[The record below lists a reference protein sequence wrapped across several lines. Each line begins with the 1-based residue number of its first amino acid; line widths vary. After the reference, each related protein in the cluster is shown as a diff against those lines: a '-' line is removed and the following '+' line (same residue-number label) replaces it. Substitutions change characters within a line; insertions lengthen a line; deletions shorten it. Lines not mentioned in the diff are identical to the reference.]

1 MTVAD
6 PRATA
11 RFLGAFFDELAKWGV
26 ENVVISPGSR
36 STPLSMTAYELS
48 CRAPQRMSTYV
59 DIDERGA
66 AFLALGM
73 AKASGRPA
81 ALVCSSGTAIANY
94 YPAILEAESSRV
106 PLIVLTADRP
116 PQLQG
121 LGAPQTCDQSH
132 AYGTHVRAYRG
143 MPLPADDEGSL
154 RFARQAAREAC
165 IAALGS
171 CELPQNPSSAATHV
185 SQRLAGTCFGGPVH
199 LNFPFDEPLKPD
211 VTLPDLFDA
220 GIPCTEAAAAGET
233 PGAKPARKPL
243 LPVGIAQVRGG
254 MEGAAAAQLA
264 RELLANNV
272 LLLAGEGSCA
282 THKEAQRVLAFARA
296 FAIPVLADPLSGLRS
311 LDDPLV
317 IGNYDSVFQPGGIS
331 PDDSL
336 NPQVIV
342 RFGRYPVSKR
352 ATQWARAREDAG
364 VLQVVVDP
372 LETRDTNAATTVFV
386 RMKPA
391 DFAQSMERAL
401 RTEDGPAA
409 ADANDLS
416 FANAW
421 QRVEEAAA
429 KRIAAVDAG
438 EESGAD
444 GFEGAYVRRV
454 LELAPEGSCLFAANS
469 MSVRAVDTFYL
480 KGGKQLTVLA
490 NRGLNGIDGTVSTA
504 IGASRYFGRTT
515 LITGDLTID
524 RVVSGTDTVLT
535 APGSMTDAN
544 GNATAEAADSQKKA
558 NDAKNLSD
566 AAQAESSVR
575 DQYASSLERTADEKQ
590 ALAEQ
595 AQKRVEEAEKKLKDT
610 LAADPKADVTD
621 LQNQL
626 ENLRKLRDAHKAVA
640 DQARKNIDTNRLSA
654 QFAVLTGDLRE
665 YRTLLQANTFDAVVS
680 NPPYFPAGSGAVSP
694 EDARAVARSELCC
707 TPDDLCACN
716 RIPESP
722 DSPCLKSS
730 ADRRKAS
737 AGQTVHHPA
746 CPPGICTAKAHP

>member
-26 ENVVISPGSR
+26 RNVVISPGSR
-36 STPLSMTAYELS
+36 STPLSMIAYELS

-171 CELPQNPSSAATHV
+171 CEFPQNQGAQNPSAPIGTP
-185 SQRLAGTCFGGPVH
+185 QRLAGACFGGPVH

-220 GIPCTEAAAAGET
+220 GIPCAGSAADGT
-233 PGAKPARKPL
+233 GLGAKPVRNSQ
-243 LPVGIAQVRGG
+243 LPVGVAQVRGV

-264 RELLANNV
+264 RELLASSV

-282 THKEAQRVLAFARA
+282 TYEEAQRVLAFARA

-317 IGNYDSVFQPGGIS
+317 IGNYDSVLQPGGIS
-331 PDDSL
+331 PDEAL

-401 RTEDGPAA
+401 RREDGPATA
-409 ADANDLS
+409 GANDLS

-438 EESGAD
+438 KGSDPD

-454 LELAPEGSCLFAANS
+454 LELAPAGSCLFAANS

-480 KGGKQLTVLA
+480 KGAKQLIVLA

-504 IGASRYFGRTT
+504 IGASRCFGRTT
-515 LITGDLTID
+515 LITGDLTMLHD
-524 RVVSGTDTVLT
+524 LNSLALQRELRVQRQLADIAGDANRTPEQAAKRNACETDTGAQGITIVLLNNNGGAIFDMLPQKSQEAYFERLFLTPQDVDFQAAVAAFGVPYSKT
-535 APGSMTDAN
+535 AT
-544 GNATAEAADSQKKA
+544 
-558 NDAKNLSD
+558 
-566 AAQAESSVR
+566 
-575 DQYASSLERTADEKQ
+575 
-590 ALAEQ
+590 LAEFDR
-595 AQKRVEEAEKKLKDT
+595 AYRASL
-610 LAADPKADVTD
+610 DVPGISFIEVPVP
-621 LQNQL
+621 LQ
-626 ENLRKLRDAHKAVA
+626 
-640 DQARKNIDTNRLSA
+640 
-654 QFAVLTGDLRE
+654 GLRE
-665 YRTLLQANTFDAVVS
+665 RY
-680 NPPYFPAGSGAVSP
+680 
-694 EDARAVARSELCC
+694 
-707 TPDDLCACN
+707 
-716 RIPESP
+716 
-722 DSPCLKSS
+722 
-730 ADRRKAS
+730 ADYW
-737 AGQTVHHPA
+737 
-746 CPPGICTAKAHP
+746 

>member
-26 ENVVISPGSR
+26 RNVVISPGSR
-36 STPLSMTAYELS
+36 STPLSMIAFELS
-48 CRAPQRMSTYV
+48 CRAPQRMSMYV

-171 CELPQNPSSAATHV
+171 CEFPQNQGAQSPSAPIGTP
-185 SQRLAGTCFGGPVH
+185 QRLAGACFGGPVH

-220 GIPCTEAAAAGET
+220 GIPCAGSAADSTGPE
-233 PGAKPARKPL
+233 AKPVRNPQ
-243 LPVGIAQVRGG
+243 LPVGVAQVRGV

-264 RELLANNV
+264 RELLASSV

-282 THKEAQRVLAFARA
+282 TYEEAQRVLAFARA

-317 IGNYDSVFQPGGIS
+317 IGNYDSVLQPGGIS
-331 PDDSL
+331 PDEAL
-336 NPQVIV
+336 NPQVVV

-401 RTEDGPAA
+401 RREDGPAA
-409 ADANDLS
+409 AGANDLS

-421 QRVEEAAA
+421 QRAEEAAA

-438 EESGAD
+438 EGSGAD

-454 LELAPEGSCLFAANS
+454 LELAPSGSCLFAANS

-504 IGASRYFGRTT
+504 IGASRCFSRTT
-515 LITGDLTID
+515 LITGDLTMLHD
-524 RVVSGTDTVLT
+524 LNSLALQRELRVQRQLADIAGDANRTPEQASKRNTCETDTGAQGITIVLLNNNGGAIFDMLPQKSQEAYFERLFLTPQDVDFQAAVAAFGVPYSKT
-535 APGSMTDAN
+535 AT
-544 GNATAEAADSQKKA
+544 
-558 NDAKNLSD
+558 
-566 AAQAESSVR
+566 
-575 DQYASSLERTADEKQ
+575 
-590 ALAEQ
+590 LAEFDR
-595 AQKRVEEAEKKLKDT
+595 AYRASL
-610 LAADPKADVTD
+610 DVPGISFIEVPVP
-621 LQNQL
+621 LQ
-626 ENLRKLRDAHKAVA
+626 
-640 DQARKNIDTNRLSA
+640 
-654 QFAVLTGDLRE
+654 GLRE
-665 YRTLLQANTFDAVVS
+665 RY
-680 NPPYFPAGSGAVSP
+680 
-694 EDARAVARSELCC
+694 
-707 TPDDLCACN
+707 
-716 RIPESP
+716 
-722 DSPCLKSS
+722 
-730 ADRRKAS
+730 ADYW
-737 AGQTVHHPA
+737 
-746 CPPGICTAKAHP
+746 

>member
-26 ENVVISPGSR
+26 RNVVISPGSR
-36 STPLSMTAYELS
+36 STPLSMIAFELS
-48 CRAPQRMSTYV
+48 CRAPQRMSMYV

-171 CELPQNPSSAATHV
+171 CEFPQNQGAQSPSAPIGTP
-185 SQRLAGTCFGGPVH
+185 QRLAGACFGGPVH

-220 GIPCTEAAAAGET
+220 GIPCAGSAADSTGPE
-233 PGAKPARKPL
+233 AKPVRNPQ
-243 LPVGIAQVRGG
+243 LPVGVAQVRGV

-264 RELLANNV
+264 RELLASSV

-282 THKEAQRVLAFARA
+282 TYEEAQRVLAFARA

-317 IGNYDSVFQPGGIS
+317 IGNYDSVLQPGGIS
-331 PDDSL
+331 PDEAL
-336 NPQVIV
+336 NPQVVV

-401 RTEDGPAA
+401 RREDGPATA
-409 ADANDLS
+409 GANDLS

-438 EESGAD
+438 EGSDPD

-454 LELAPEGSCLFAANS
+454 LELAPAGSCLFAANS

-480 KGGKQLTVLA
+480 KGAKQLIVLA

-504 IGASRYFGRTT
+504 IGASRCFGRTT
-515 LITGDLTID
+515 LITGDLTMLHD
-524 RVVSGTDTVLT
+524 LNSLALQRELRVQRQLADIAGDANRTPEQAAKRNTCETDTGAQGITIVLLNNNGGALFDMLPQKSQEAYFERLFLTPQDVDFQAAVAAFGVPYSKT
-535 APGSMTDAN
+535 AT
-544 GNATAEAADSQKKA
+544 
-558 NDAKNLSD
+558 
-566 AAQAESSVR
+566 
-575 DQYASSLERTADEKQ
+575 
-590 ALAEQ
+590 LAEFDR
-595 AQKRVEEAEKKLKDT
+595 AYRASL
-610 LAADPKADVTD
+610 DVPGISFIEVPVP
-621 LQNQL
+621 LQ
-626 ENLRKLRDAHKAVA
+626 
-640 DQARKNIDTNRLSA
+640 
-654 QFAVLTGDLRE
+654 GLRE
-665 YRTLLQANTFDAVVS
+665 RY
-680 NPPYFPAGSGAVSP
+680 
-694 EDARAVARSELCC
+694 
-707 TPDDLCACN
+707 
-716 RIPESP
+716 
-722 DSPCLKSS
+722 
-730 ADRRKAS
+730 
-737 AGQTVHHPA
+737 
-746 CPPGICTAKAHP
+746 AKYW

>member
-26 ENVVISPGSR
+26 RNVVISPGSR
-36 STPLSMTAYELS
+36 STPLSMIAYELS

-171 CELPQNPSSAATHV
+171 CEFPQNQGAQNPSAPIGTP
-185 SQRLAGTCFGGPVH
+185 QRLAGACFGGPVH

-220 GIPCTEAAAAGET
+220 GIPCAGSAADGT
-233 PGAKPARKPL
+233 GLGAKPVRNSQ
-243 LPVGIAQVRGG
+243 LPVGVAQVRGV

-264 RELLANNV
+264 RELLASSV

-282 THKEAQRVLAFARA
+282 TYEEAQRVLAFARA

-317 IGNYDSVFQPGGIS
+317 IGNYDSVLQPGGIS
-331 PDDSL
+331 PDEAL

-401 RTEDGPAA
+401 RREDGPATA
-409 ADANDLS
+409 GANDLS

-438 EESGAD
+438 EGSDPD

-454 LELAPEGSCLFAANS
+454 LELAPAGSCLFAANS

-480 KGGKQLTVLA
+480 KGAKQLIVLA

-504 IGASRYFGRTT
+504 LGASRCFGRTT
-515 LITGDLTID
+515 RITGDLTMLHD
-524 RVVSGTDTVLT
+524 LNSLALQRELRVQRQLADIAGDANRTPEQAAKRNTCETDTGAQGITIVLLNNNGGAIFDMLPQKSQEAYFERLFLTPQDVDFQAAVAAFGVPYSKT
-535 APGSMTDAN
+535 AT
-544 GNATAEAADSQKKA
+544 
-558 NDAKNLSD
+558 
-566 AAQAESSVR
+566 
-575 DQYASSLERTADEKQ
+575 
-590 ALAEQ
+590 LAEFDR
-595 AQKRVEEAEKKLKDT
+595 AYRASL
-610 LAADPKADVTD
+610 DVPGISFIEVPVP
-621 LQNQL
+621 LQ
-626 ENLRKLRDAHKAVA
+626 
-640 DQARKNIDTNRLSA
+640 
-654 QFAVLTGDLRE
+654 GLRE
-665 YRTLLQANTFDAVVS
+665 RY
-680 NPPYFPAGSGAVSP
+680 
-694 EDARAVARSELCC
+694 
-707 TPDDLCACN
+707 
-716 RIPESP
+716 
-722 DSPCLKSS
+722 
-730 ADRRKAS
+730 ADYW
-737 AGQTVHHPA
+737 
-746 CPPGICTAKAHP
+746 

>member
-504 IGASRYFGRTT
+504 IGASRCFGRTT
-515 LITGDLTID
+515 LITGDLTMQHD
-524 RVVSGTDTVLT
+524 LNALALQRELRVQRQL
-535 APGSMTDAN
+535 AN
-544 GNATAEAADSQKKA
+544 AADSASRTPEQAAKRNSRETNAGEQGITIVLLNNNGGAIFDMLPQKSQEA
-558 NDAKNLSD
+558 YFERLFLTPQDVD
-566 AAQAESSVR
+566 FQAAVAAFGVPCSK
-575 DQYASSLERTADEKQ
+575 TAT
-590 ALAEQ
+590 LAEFDR
-595 AQKRVEEAEKKLKDT
+595 AYRASL
-610 LAADPKADVTD
+610 DVPGISFIEVPVP
-621 LQNQL
+621 LQ
-626 ENLRKLRDAHKAVA
+626 
-640 DQARKNIDTNRLSA
+640 
-654 QFAVLTGDLRE
+654 GLRE
-665 YRTLLQANTFDAVVS
+665 RY
-680 NPPYFPAGSGAVSP
+680 
-694 EDARAVARSELCC
+694 
-707 TPDDLCACN
+707 
-716 RIPESP
+716 
-722 DSPCLKSS
+722 
-730 ADRRKAS
+730 ADYW
-737 AGQTVHHPA
+737 
-746 CPPGICTAKAHP
+746 

>member
-26 ENVVISPGSR
+26 RNVVISPGSR
-36 STPLSMTAYELS
+36 STPLSMIAFELS
-48 CRAPQRMSTYV
+48 CRAPQRMSMYV

-143 MPLPADDEGSL
+143 MPWPADDEGSL

-171 CELPQNPSSAATHV
+171 CEFPQNQGAQSPSAPIGTP
-185 SQRLAGTCFGGPVH
+185 QRLAGACFGGPVH

-220 GIPCTEAAAAGET
+220 GIPCAGSAADSTGPE
-233 PGAKPARKPL
+233 AKPVRNPQ
-243 LPVGIAQVRGG
+243 LPVGVAQVRGV

-264 RELLANNV
+264 RELLASSV

-282 THKEAQRVLAFARA
+282 TYEEAQRVLAFARA

-317 IGNYDSVFQPGGIS
+317 IGNYDSVLQPGGIS
-331 PDDSL
+331 PDEAL
-336 NPQVIV
+336 NPQVVV

-401 RTEDGPAA
+401 RREDGPATA
-409 ADANDLS
+409 GANDLS

-438 EESGAD
+438 KGSD
-444 GFEGAYVRRV
+444 PNGFEGAYVRRV
-454 LELAPEGSCLFAANS
+454 LELAPAGSCLFAANS

-480 KGGKQLTVLA
+480 KGAKQLIVLA

-504 IGASRYFGRTT
+504 IGASRCFGRTT
-515 LITGDLTID
+515 LITGDLTMLHD
-524 RVVSGTDTVLT
+524 LNSLALQRELRVQRQLADIAGDANRTPEQAAKRNTCETDTGAQGITIVLLNNNGGAIFDMLPQKSQEAYFERLFLTPQDVDFQAAVAAFGVPYSKT
-535 APGSMTDAN
+535 AT
-544 GNATAEAADSQKKA
+544 
-558 NDAKNLSD
+558 
-566 AAQAESSVR
+566 
-575 DQYASSLERTADEKQ
+575 
-590 ALAEQ
+590 LAEFDR
-595 AQKRVEEAEKKLKDT
+595 AYRASL
-610 LAADPKADVTD
+610 DVPGISFIEVPVP
-621 LQNQL
+621 LQ
-626 ENLRKLRDAHKAVA
+626 
-640 DQARKNIDTNRLSA
+640 
-654 QFAVLTGDLRE
+654 GLRE
-665 YRTLLQANTFDAVVS
+665 RY
-680 NPPYFPAGSGAVSP
+680 
-694 EDARAVARSELCC
+694 
-707 TPDDLCACN
+707 
-716 RIPESP
+716 
-722 DSPCLKSS
+722 
-730 ADRRKAS
+730 ADYW
-737 AGQTVHHPA
+737 
-746 CPPGICTAKAHP
+746 

>member
-401 RTEDGPAA
+401 RTEGGPAA

-515 LITGDLTID
+515 LITGDLTMQHD
-524 RVVSGTDTVLT
+524 L
-535 APGSMTDAN
+535 N
-544 GNATAEAADSQKKA
+544 
-558 NDAKNLSD
+558 
-566 AAQAESSVR
+566 
-575 DQYASSLERTADEKQ
+575 
-590 ALAEQ
+590 ALALQRELRMQRQLSGIASGANRTPEQ
-595 AQKRVEEAEKKLKDT
+595 DAECDTRETNAGVQGITIVLLNNNGGAIFDMLPQKSQEAYFERLFLTPQDVDFQAAVAAFGVPCSKTAT
-610 LAADPKADVTD
+610 LAEFDRAYRASLDVPGISFIEVPVP
-621 LQNQL
+621 LQ
-626 ENLRKLRDAHKAVA
+626 
-640 DQARKNIDTNRLSA
+640 
-654 QFAVLTGDLRE
+654 GLRE
-665 YRTLLQANTFDAVVS
+665 RY
-680 NPPYFPAGSGAVSP
+680 
-694 EDARAVARSELCC
+694 
-707 TPDDLCACN
+707 
-716 RIPESP
+716 
-722 DSPCLKSS
+722 
-730 ADRRKAS
+730 ADYW
-737 AGQTVHHPA
+737 
-746 CPPGICTAKAHP
+746 

>member
-331 PDDSL
+331 SDDSL

-515 LITGDLTID
+515 LITGDLTMQHD
-524 RVVSGTDTVLT
+524 L
-535 APGSMTDAN
+535 N
-544 GNATAEAADSQKKA
+544 
-558 NDAKNLSD
+558 
-566 AAQAESSVR
+566 
-575 DQYASSLERTADEKQ
+575 
-590 ALAEQ
+590 ALALQRELRMQRQLSGIASGANRTPEQ
-595 AQKRVEEAEKKLKDT
+595 DAECDTRETNAGVQGITIVLLNNNGGAIFDMLPQKSQEAYFERLFLTPQDVDFQAAVAAFGVPCSKTAT
-610 LAADPKADVTD
+610 LAEFDRAYRASLDVPGISFIEVPVP
-621 LQNQL
+621 LQ
-626 ENLRKLRDAHKAVA
+626 
-640 DQARKNIDTNRLSA
+640 
-654 QFAVLTGDLRE
+654 GLRE
-665 YRTLLQANTFDAVVS
+665 RY
-680 NPPYFPAGSGAVSP
+680 
-694 EDARAVARSELCC
+694 
-707 TPDDLCACN
+707 
-716 RIPESP
+716 
-722 DSPCLKSS
+722 
-730 ADRRKAS
+730 ADYW
-737 AGQTVHHPA
+737 
-746 CPPGICTAKAHP
+746 

>member
-171 CELPQNPSSAATHV
+171 CELPQNPSATASATAATTP
-185 SQRLAGTCFGGPVH
+185 QRLAGACFGGPVH

-233 PGAKPARKPL
+233 PAAKPARKPL
-243 LPVGIAQVRGG
+243 LPVGIAQVLGG

-409 ADANDLS
+409 AGANDLS

-515 LITGDLTID
+515 LITGDLTMQHDLNALALQRELRMQRQLSGIASGANRTPEQDAECDTRETNAGVQGITIVLLNNNGGAIFDMLPQKSQEAYFERLFLTPQDVDFQAAVAAFGVPCSKTATLAEFD
-524 RVVSGTDTVLT
+524 RAYRASLDV
-535 APGSMTDAN
+535 PGISFIEVPVPLQ
-544 GNATAEAADSQKKA
+544 G
-558 NDAKNLSD
+558 L
-566 AAQAESSVR
+566 
-575 DQYASSLERTADEKQ
+575 LERYAD
-590 ALAEQ
+590 
-595 AQKRVEEAEKKLKDT
+595 
-610 LAADPKADVTD
+610 
-621 LQNQL
+621 
-626 ENLRKLRDAHKAVA
+626 
-640 DQARKNIDTNRLSA
+640 
-654 QFAVLTGDLRE
+654 
-665 YRTLLQANTFDAVVS
+665 YW
-680 NPPYFPAGSGAVSP
+680 
-694 EDARAVARSELCC
+694 
-707 TPDDLCACN
+707 
-716 RIPESP
+716 
-722 DSPCLKSS
+722 
-730 ADRRKAS
+730 
-737 AGQTVHHPA
+737 
-746 CPPGICTAKAHP
+746 

>member
-26 ENVVISPGSR
+26 RNVVISPGSR
-36 STPLSMTAYELS
+36 STPLSMIAYELS
-48 CRAPQRMSTYV
+48 CRAPQWMSTYV

-132 AYGTHVRAYRG
+132 AYGTHVRACRG

-171 CELPQNPSSAATHV
+171 CEFPQNQGAQNPSAPIGTP
-185 SQRLAGTCFGGPVH
+185 QRLAGACFGGPVH

-220 GIPCTEAAAAGET
+220 GIPCAGSAADSTGPE
-233 PGAKPARKPL
+233 AKPVRNTQ
-243 LPVGIAQVRGG
+243 LPVGVAQVRGV

-264 RELLANNV
+264 RELLASSV

-282 THKEAQRVLAFARA
+282 TYEEAQRVLAFARA

-317 IGNYDSVFQPGGIS
+317 IGNYDSVLQPGGIS
-331 PDDSL
+331 PDEAL
-336 NPQVIV
+336 NPQVVV
-342 RFGRYPVSKR
+342 RFGRYPVSKS

-401 RTEDGPAA
+401 RREDGPATA
-409 ADANDLS
+409 GANDLS

-438 EESGAD
+438 KGSDPD

-454 LELAPEGSCLFAANS
+454 LELAPAGSCLFAANS

-480 KGGKQLTVLA
+480 KGAKQLIVLA

-504 IGASRYFGRTT
+504 IGASRCFGRTT
-515 LITGDLTID
+515 LITGDLTMLHD
-524 RVVSGTDTVLT
+524 LNSLALQRELRVQRQLADIAGDANRTPEQAAKRNTCETDTGAQGITIVLLNNNGGAIFDMLPQKSQEAYFERLFLTPQDVDFQAAVAAFGVPYRKT
-535 APGSMTDAN
+535 AT
-544 GNATAEAADSQKKA
+544 
-558 NDAKNLSD
+558 
-566 AAQAESSVR
+566 
-575 DQYASSLERTADEKQ
+575 
-590 ALAEQ
+590 LAEFDR
-595 AQKRVEEAEKKLKDT
+595 AYRASL
-610 LAADPKADVTD
+610 DVPGISFIEVPVP
-621 LQNQL
+621 LQ
-626 ENLRKLRDAHKAVA
+626 
-640 DQARKNIDTNRLSA
+640 
-654 QFAVLTGDLRE
+654 GLRE
-665 YRTLLQANTFDAVVS
+665 RY
-680 NPPYFPAGSGAVSP
+680 
-694 EDARAVARSELCC
+694 
-707 TPDDLCACN
+707 
-716 RIPESP
+716 
-722 DSPCLKSS
+722 
-730 ADRRKAS
+730 ADYW
-737 AGQTVHHPA
+737 
-746 CPPGICTAKAHP
+746 

>member
-6 PRATA
+6 PRVTA

-26 ENVVISPGSR
+26 QNVVISPGSR

-171 CELPQNPSSAATHV
+171 CESPQNQGAQSPSAPIGTP
-185 SQRLAGTCFGGPVH
+185 QRLAGACFGGPVH

-220 GIPCTEAAAAGET
+220 GIPCAGSAADSTGPEA
-233 PGAKPARKPL
+233 KHARNPQ
-243 LPVGIAQVRGG
+243 LPTGVAQVRGV

-264 RELLANNV
+264 RELLASSV

-282 THKEAQRVLAFARA
+282 TYEEAQRVLAFARA

-317 IGNYDSVFQPGGIS
+317 IGNYDSVLQPGGIS
-331 PDDSL
+331 PDEAL

-401 RTEDGPAA
+401 RREDGPATA
-409 ADANDLS
+409 GANDLS

-438 EESGAD
+438 KGSDPD

-454 LELAPEGSCLFAANS
+454 LELAPAGSCLFAANS

-480 KGGKQLTVLA
+480 KGAKQLIVLA

-504 IGASRYFGRTT
+504 IGASRCFGRTT
-515 LITGDLTID
+515 LITGDLTMLHD
-524 RVVSGTDTVLT
+524 LNSLALQRELRVQRQLADIAGDANRTPEQEDKCNTRETDTGAQGITIVLLNNNGGAIFDMLPQKSQEAYFERLFLTPQDVDFQAAVAAFGVPYSKT
-535 APGSMTDAN
+535 AT
-544 GNATAEAADSQKKA
+544 
-558 NDAKNLSD
+558 
-566 AAQAESSVR
+566 
-575 DQYASSLERTADEKQ
+575 
-590 ALAEQ
+590 LAEFNR
-595 AQKRVEEAEKKLKDT
+595 AYRASL
-610 LAADPKADVTD
+610 DVPGISFIEVPVP
-621 LQNQL
+621 LQ
-626 ENLRKLRDAHKAVA
+626 
-640 DQARKNIDTNRLSA
+640 
-654 QFAVLTGDLRE
+654 GLRE
-665 YRTLLQANTFDAVVS
+665 RY
-680 NPPYFPAGSGAVSP
+680 
-694 EDARAVARSELCC
+694 
-707 TPDDLCACN
+707 
-716 RIPESP
+716 
-722 DSPCLKSS
+722 
-730 ADRRKAS
+730 ADYW
-737 AGQTVHHPA
+737 
-746 CPPGICTAKAHP
+746 

>member
-116 PQLQG
+116 PQLHG

-171 CELPQNPSSAATHV
+171 CEFPQNQGAQSPSAPIGTP
-185 SQRLAGTCFGGPVH
+185 QRLAGACFGGPVH

-220 GIPCTEAAAAGET
+220 GIPCAGSAADSTGPE
-233 PGAKPARKPL
+233 AKPVRNPQ
-243 LPVGIAQVRGG
+243 LPVGVAQVRGV

-264 RELLANNV
+264 RELLASSV

-282 THKEAQRVLAFARA
+282 TYEEAQRVLAFARA

-317 IGNYDSVFQPGGIS
+317 IGNYDSVLQPGGIS
-331 PDDSL
+331 PDEAL
-336 NPQVIV
+336 NPQVVV

-401 RTEDGPAA
+401 RREDGPAA
-409 ADANDLS
+409 AGANDLS

-421 QRVEEAAA
+421 QRAEEAAA

-438 EESGAD
+438 EGSGAD

-454 LELAPEGSCLFAANS
+454 LELAPSGSCLFAANS

-504 IGASRYFGRTT
+504 IGASRCFSRTT
-515 LITGDLTID
+515 LITGDLTMLHD
-524 RVVSGTDTVLT
+524 LNSLALQRELRVQRQLADIAGDANRTPEQAAKRNTCETDTGAQGITIVLLNNNGGAIFDMLPQKSQEAYFERLFLTPQDVDFQAAVAAFGVPYSKT
-535 APGSMTDAN
+535 AT
-544 GNATAEAADSQKKA
+544 
-558 NDAKNLSD
+558 
-566 AAQAESSVR
+566 
-575 DQYASSLERTADEKQ
+575 
-590 ALAEQ
+590 LAEFDR
-595 AQKRVEEAEKKLKDT
+595 AYRASL
-610 LAADPKADVTD
+610 DVPGISFIEVPVP
-621 LQNQL
+621 LQ
-626 ENLRKLRDAHKAVA
+626 
-640 DQARKNIDTNRLSA
+640 
-654 QFAVLTGDLRE
+654 GLRE
-665 YRTLLQANTFDAVVS
+665 RY
-680 NPPYFPAGSGAVSP
+680 
-694 EDARAVARSELCC
+694 
-707 TPDDLCACN
+707 
-716 RIPESP
+716 
-722 DSPCLKSS
+722 
-730 ADRRKAS
+730 ADYW
-737 AGQTVHHPA
+737 
-746 CPPGICTAKAHP
+746 

>member
-26 ENVVISPGSR
+26 RNVVISPGSR
-36 STPLSMTAYELS
+36 STPLSMIAYELS

-132 AYGTHVRAYRG
+132 AYGTHVRACRG

-171 CELPQNPSSAATHV
+171 CEFPQNQGAQNPSAPIGTP
-185 SQRLAGTCFGGPVH
+185 QRLAGACFGGPVH

-220 GIPCTEAAAAGET
+220 GIPCAGSAADSTGPE
-233 PGAKPARKPL
+233 AKPVRNPQ
-243 LPVGIAQVRGG
+243 LPVGVAQVRGV

-264 RELLANNV
+264 RELLASSV

-282 THKEAQRVLAFARA
+282 TYEEAQRVLAFARA

-317 IGNYDSVFQPGGIS
+317 IGNYDSVLQPGGIS
-331 PDDSL
+331 PDEAL
-336 NPQVIV
+336 NPQVVV
-342 RFGRYPVSKR
+342 RFGRYPVSKS

-401 RTEDGPAA
+401 RREDGPATA
-409 ADANDLS
+409 GANDLS

-438 EESGAD
+438 KGSDPD
-444 GFEGAYVRRV
+444 GFEGTYVRRV
-454 LELAPEGSCLFAANS
+454 LELAPAGSCLFAANS

-480 KGGKQLTVLA
+480 KGAKQLIVLA

-504 IGASRYFGRTT
+504 IGASRCFGRTT
-515 LITGDLTID
+515 LITGDLTMLHD
-524 RVVSGTDTVLT
+524 LNSLALQRELRVQRQLADIAGDANRTPEQAAKRNTCETDTGAQGITIVLLNNNGGAIFDMLPQKSQEAYFERLFLTPQDVDFQAAVAAFGVPYSKT
-535 APGSMTDAN
+535 AT
-544 GNATAEAADSQKKA
+544 
-558 NDAKNLSD
+558 
-566 AAQAESSVR
+566 
-575 DQYASSLERTADEKQ
+575 
-590 ALAEQ
+590 LAEFDR
-595 AQKRVEEAEKKLKDT
+595 AYRASL
-610 LAADPKADVTD
+610 DVPGISFIEVPVP
-621 LQNQL
+621 LQ
-626 ENLRKLRDAHKAVA
+626 
-640 DQARKNIDTNRLSA
+640 
-654 QFAVLTGDLRE
+654 GLRE
-665 YRTLLQANTFDAVVS
+665 RY
-680 NPPYFPAGSGAVSP
+680 
-694 EDARAVARSELCC
+694 
-707 TPDDLCACN
+707 
-716 RIPESP
+716 
-722 DSPCLKSS
+722 
-730 ADRRKAS
+730 ADYW
-737 AGQTVHHPA
+737 
-746 CPPGICTAKAHP
+746 

>member
-515 LITGDLTID
+515 LITGDLTMQHD
-524 RVVSGTDTVLT
+524 L
-535 APGSMTDAN
+535 N
-544 GNATAEAADSQKKA
+544 
-558 NDAKNLSD
+558 
-566 AAQAESSVR
+566 
-575 DQYASSLERTADEKQ
+575 
-590 ALAEQ
+590 ALALQRELRMQRQLSGIASGANRTPEQ
-595 AQKRVEEAEKKLKDT
+595 DAECDTRETNAGVQGITIVLLNNNGGAIFDMLPQKSQEAYFERLFLTPQDVDFQAAVAAFGVPYSKTAT
-610 LAADPKADVTD
+610 LAEFDRAYRASLDVPGISFIEVPVP
-621 LQNQL
+621 LQ
-626 ENLRKLRDAHKAVA
+626 
-640 DQARKNIDTNRLSA
+640 
-654 QFAVLTGDLRE
+654 GLRE
-665 YRTLLQANTFDAVVS
+665 RY
-680 NPPYFPAGSGAVSP
+680 
-694 EDARAVARSELCC
+694 
-707 TPDDLCACN
+707 
-716 RIPESP
+716 
-722 DSPCLKSS
+722 
-730 ADRRKAS
+730 
-737 AGQTVHHPA
+737 
-746 CPPGICTAKAHP
+746 AKYW

>member
-6 PRATA
+6 PCATA

-26 ENVVISPGSR
+26 RNVVISPGSR
-36 STPLSMTAYELS
+36 STPLSMIAYELS

-171 CELPQNPSSAATHV
+171 CEFPQNQGAQSPSAPIGTP
-185 SQRLAGTCFGGPVH
+185 QRLAGACFGGPVH

-220 GIPCTEAAAAGET
+220 GIPCAGSAADSTGPE
-233 PGAKPARKPL
+233 AKPVRNPQ
-243 LPVGIAQVRGG
+243 LPVGVAQVRGV

-264 RELLANNV
+264 RELLASSV

-282 THKEAQRVLAFARA
+282 TYGEAQRVLAFARA

-317 IGNYDSVFQPGGIS
+317 IGNYDSVLQPGGIS
-331 PDDSL
+331 PDEAL
-336 NPQVIV
+336 NPQVVV

-401 RTEDGPAA
+401 RREDGPATA
-409 ADANDLS
+409 GANDLS

-438 EESGAD
+438 KGSDPD

-454 LELAPEGSCLFAANS
+454 LELAPAGSCLFAANS

-480 KGGKQLTVLA
+480 KGAKQLIVLA

-504 IGASRYFGRTT
+504 IGASRCFGRTT
-515 LITGDLTID
+515 LITGDLTMLHD
-524 RVVSGTDTVLT
+524 LNSLALQRELRVQRQLADIAGDANRTPEQAAKRNTCETDTGAQGITIVLLNNNGGAIFDMLPQKSQEAYFERLFLTPQDVDFQAAVAAFGVPYSKT
-535 APGSMTDAN
+535 AT
-544 GNATAEAADSQKKA
+544 
-558 NDAKNLSD
+558 
-566 AAQAESSVR
+566 
-575 DQYASSLERTADEKQ
+575 
-590 ALAEQ
+590 LAEFDR
-595 AQKRVEEAEKKLKDT
+595 AYRASL
-610 LAADPKADVTD
+610 DVPGISFIEVPVP
-621 LQNQL
+621 LQ
-626 ENLRKLRDAHKAVA
+626 
-640 DQARKNIDTNRLSA
+640 
-654 QFAVLTGDLRE
+654 GLRE
-665 YRTLLQANTFDAVVS
+665 RY
-680 NPPYFPAGSGAVSP
+680 
-694 EDARAVARSELCC
+694 
-707 TPDDLCACN
+707 
-716 RIPESP
+716 
-722 DSPCLKSS
+722 
-730 ADRRKAS
+730 ADYW
-737 AGQTVHHPA
+737 
-746 CPPGICTAKAHP
+746 

>member
-26 ENVVISPGSR
+26 RNVVISPGSR
-36 STPLSMTAYELS
+36 STPLSMIAYELS

-171 CELPQNPSSAATHV
+171 CEFPQNQGAQNPSAPIGTP
-185 SQRLAGTCFGGPVH
+185 QRLAGACFGGPVH

-220 GIPCTEAAAAGET
+220 GIPCAGSAADSTGPE
-233 PGAKPARKPL
+233 AKPVRNTQ
-243 LPVGIAQVRGG
+243 LPVGVAQVRGV

-264 RELLANNV
+264 RELLASSV

-282 THKEAQRVLAFARA
+282 TYEEAQRVLAFARA

-317 IGNYDSVFQPGGIS
+317 IGNYDSVLQPGGIS
-331 PDDSL
+331 PDEAL
-336 NPQVIV
+336 NPQVVV
-342 RFGRYPVSKR
+342 RFGRYPVSKS

-401 RTEDGPAA
+401 RREDGPATA
-409 ADANDLS
+409 GANDLS

-438 EESGAD
+438 KGSDPD

-454 LELAPEGSCLFAANS
+454 LELAPAGSCLFAANS

-480 KGGKQLTVLA
+480 KGAKQLIVLA

-504 IGASRYFGRTT
+504 IGASRCFGRTT
-515 LITGDLTID
+515 LITGDLTMLHD
-524 RVVSGTDTVLT
+524 LNSLALQRELRVQRQLADIAGDANRTPEQAAKRNTCETDTGAQGITIVLLNNNGGAIFDMLPQKSQEAYFERLFLTPQDVDFQAAVAAFGVPYSKT
-535 APGSMTDAN
+535 AT
-544 GNATAEAADSQKKA
+544 
-558 NDAKNLSD
+558 
-566 AAQAESSVR
+566 
-575 DQYASSLERTADEKQ
+575 
-590 ALAEQ
+590 LAEFDR
-595 AQKRVEEAEKKLKDT
+595 AYRASL
-610 LAADPKADVTD
+610 DVPGISFIEVPVP
-621 LQNQL
+621 LQ
-626 ENLRKLRDAHKAVA
+626 
-640 DQARKNIDTNRLSA
+640 
-654 QFAVLTGDLRE
+654 GLRE
-665 YRTLLQANTFDAVVS
+665 RY
-680 NPPYFPAGSGAVSP
+680 
-694 EDARAVARSELCC
+694 
-707 TPDDLCACN
+707 
-716 RIPESP
+716 
-722 DSPCLKSS
+722 
-730 ADRRKAS
+730 ADYW
-737 AGQTVHHPA
+737 
-746 CPPGICTAKAHP
+746 

>member
-6 PRATA
+6 QRATA

-26 ENVVISPGSR
+26 QNVVISPGSR
-36 STPLSMTAYELS
+36 STSLSMTAYELS
-48 CRAPQRMSTYV
+48 CRAPQRISTYV

-171 CELPQNPSSAATHV
+171 CEFPQNQGAQNPSAPIGTP
-185 SQRLAGTCFGGPVH
+185 QRLAGACFGGPVH

-220 GIPCTEAAAAGET
+220 GIPCAGSAADSTGPE
-233 PGAKPARKPL
+233 AKPVRNPQ
-243 LPVGIAQVRGG
+243 LPVGVAQVRGV

-264 RELLANNV
+264 RELLASSV

-282 THKEAQRVLAFARA
+282 TYEEAQRVLAFARA

-317 IGNYDSVFQPGGIS
+317 IGNYDSVLQPGGIS
-331 PDDSL
+331 PDEAL
-336 NPQVIV
+336 NPQVVV
-342 RFGRYPVSKR
+342 RFGRYPVSKS

-401 RTEDGPAA
+401 RREDGPATA
-409 ADANDLS
+409 GANDLS

-438 EESGAD
+438 KGSDPD

-454 LELAPEGSCLFAANS
+454 LELAPAGSCLFAANS

-480 KGGKQLTVLA
+480 KGAKQLIVLA

-504 IGASRYFGRTT
+504 IGASRCFGRTT
-515 LITGDLTID
+515 LITGDLTMLHD
-524 RVVSGTDTVLT
+524 LNSLALQRELRVQRQLADIAGDANRTPEQAAKRNTCETDTGAQGITIVLLNNNGGAIFDMLPQKSQEAYFERLFLTPQDVDFQAAVAAFGVPYSKT
-535 APGSMTDAN
+535 AT
-544 GNATAEAADSQKKA
+544 
-558 NDAKNLSD
+558 
-566 AAQAESSVR
+566 
-575 DQYASSLERTADEKQ
+575 
-590 ALAEQ
+590 LAEFDR
-595 AQKRVEEAEKKLKDT
+595 AYRASL
-610 LAADPKADVTD
+610 DVPGISFIEVPVP
-621 LQNQL
+621 LQ
-626 ENLRKLRDAHKAVA
+626 
-640 DQARKNIDTNRLSA
+640 
-654 QFAVLTGDLRE
+654 GLRE
-665 YRTLLQANTFDAVVS
+665 RY
-680 NPPYFPAGSGAVSP
+680 
-694 EDARAVARSELCC
+694 
-707 TPDDLCACN
+707 
-716 RIPESP
+716 
-722 DSPCLKSS
+722 
-730 ADRRKAS
+730 ADYW
-737 AGQTVHHPA
+737 
-746 CPPGICTAKAHP
+746 

>member
-26 ENVVISPGSR
+26 RNVVISPGSR
-36 STPLSMTAYELS
+36 STPLSMIAYELS

-171 CELPQNPSSAATHV
+171 CEFPQNQGAQNPSAPIGTP
-185 SQRLAGTCFGGPVH
+185 QRLAGACFGGPVH

-220 GIPCTEAAAAGET
+220 GIPCAGSAADGT
-233 PGAKPARKPL
+233 GLGAKPVRNSQ
-243 LPVGIAQVRGG
+243 LPVGVAQVRGV

-264 RELLANNV
+264 RELLASSV

-282 THKEAQRVLAFARA
+282 TYEEAQRVLAFARA

-317 IGNYDSVFQPGGIS
+317 IGNYDSVLQPGGIS
-331 PDDSL
+331 PDEAL

-401 RTEDGPAA
+401 RREDGPATA
-409 ADANDLS
+409 GANDLS

-438 EESGAD
+438 EGSDPD

-454 LELAPEGSCLFAANS
+454 LELAPAGSCLFAANS

-480 KGGKQLTVLA
+480 KGAKQLIVLA

-504 IGASRYFGRTT
+504 IGASRCFGRTT
-515 LITGDLTID
+515 LITGDLTMLHD
-524 RVVSGTDTVLT
+524 LNSLALQRELRVQRQLADIAGDANRTQEQAAKRNTCETDTGAQGITIVLLNNNGGAIFDMLPQKSQEAYFERLFLTPQDVDFQAAVAAFGVPYSKT
-535 APGSMTDAN
+535 AT
-544 GNATAEAADSQKKA
+544 
-558 NDAKNLSD
+558 
-566 AAQAESSVR
+566 
-575 DQYASSLERTADEKQ
+575 
-590 ALAEQ
+590 LAEFDR
-595 AQKRVEEAEKKLKDT
+595 AYRASL
-610 LAADPKADVTD
+610 DVPGISFIEVPVP
-621 LQNQL
+621 LQ
-626 ENLRKLRDAHKAVA
+626 
-640 DQARKNIDTNRLSA
+640 
-654 QFAVLTGDLRE
+654 GLRE
-665 YRTLLQANTFDAVVS
+665 RY
-680 NPPYFPAGSGAVSP
+680 
-694 EDARAVARSELCC
+694 
-707 TPDDLCACN
+707 
-716 RIPESP
+716 
-722 DSPCLKSS
+722 
-730 ADRRKAS
+730 ADYW
-737 AGQTVHHPA
+737 
-746 CPPGICTAKAHP
+746 

>member
-6 PRATA
+6 PCATA

-26 ENVVISPGSR
+26 QNVVISPGSR

-171 CELPQNPSSAATHV
+171 CNPAQNQETQNSLAVPSAAKASASH
-185 SQRLAGTCFGGPVH
+185 RLAGACFGGPVH

-220 GIPCTEAAAAGET
+220 GIPCAEPAGVSAA
-233 PGAKPARKPL
+233 PGAKPARKPS
-243 LPVGIAQVRGG
+243 LPVGAAHVHGG
-254 MEGAAAAQLA
+254 MEGVAAAQLA
-264 RELLANNV
+264 RELLANSV
-272 LLLAGEGSCA
+272 LLLS
-282 THKEAQRVLAFARA
+282 FART

-311 LDDPLV
+311 FDDPLV

-331 PDDSL
+331 PDEAL

-352 ATQWARAREDAG
+352 ATQWARAREDEG

-386 RMKPA
+386 RTKPA
-391 DFAQSMERAL
+391 DFAQSMLRAL
-401 RTEDGPAA
+401 RMEDGPAA
-409 ADANDLS
+409 AGANDLS

-429 KRIAAVDAG
+429 KRIATVDAG

-504 IGASRYFGRTT
+504 IGASRCFGRTT
-515 LITGDLTID
+515 LITGDLTMQHD
-524 RVVSGTDTVLT
+524 LNALALQRELRVQRQLADIAG
-535 APGSMTDAN
+535 DAN
-544 GNATAEAADSQKKA
+544 RMPEQAAKRNSCETNAGEQGITIVLLNNNGGAIFDMLPQKSQEAYFERLFLTPQDVDFQAAAAAFGVPYSKTA
-558 NDAKNLSD
+558 
-566 AAQAESSVR
+566 
-575 DQYASSLERTADEKQ
+575 T
-590 ALAEQ
+590 LAEFDR
-595 AQKRVEEAEKKLKDT
+595 AYRASL
-610 LAADPKADVTD
+610 DVPGISFIEVPVP
-621 LQNQL
+621 LQ
-626 ENLRKLRDAHKAVA
+626 
-640 DQARKNIDTNRLSA
+640 
-654 QFAVLTGDLRE
+654 GLRE
-665 YRTLLQANTFDAVVS
+665 RY
-680 NPPYFPAGSGAVSP
+680 
-694 EDARAVARSELCC
+694 ARYW
-707 TPDDLCACN
+707 
-716 RIPESP
+716 
-722 DSPCLKSS
+722 
-730 ADRRKAS
+730 
-737 AGQTVHHPA
+737 
-746 CPPGICTAKAHP
+746 

>member
-6 PRATA
+6 PCATA

-26 ENVVISPGSR
+26 QNVVISPGSR

-48 CRAPQRMSTYV
+48 CRAPQRMSTDV

-132 AYGTHVRAYRG
+132 AYGTHVRACRG

-171 CELPQNPSSAATHV
+171 CEFPQNQGAQNPSAPIGTP
-185 SQRLAGTCFGGPVH
+185 QRLAGACFGGPVH

-220 GIPCTEAAAAGET
+220 GIPCAGSAADSTGPE
-233 PGAKPARKPL
+233 AKPVRNTQ
-243 LPVGIAQVRGG
+243 LPVGVAQVRGV

-264 RELLANNV
+264 RELLASSV

-282 THKEAQRVLAFARA
+282 TYEEAQRVLAFARA

-317 IGNYDSVFQPGGIS
+317 IGNYDSVLQPGGIS
-331 PDDSL
+331 PDEAL
-336 NPQVIV
+336 NPQVVV
-342 RFGRYPVSKR
+342 RFGRYPVSKS

-401 RTEDGPAA
+401 RREDGPATA
-409 ADANDLS
+409 GANDLS

-438 EESGAD
+438 KGSDPD

-454 LELAPEGSCLFAANS
+454 LELAPAGSCLFAANS

-480 KGGKQLTVLA
+480 KGAKQLIVLA

-504 IGASRYFGRTT
+504 IGASRCFGRTT
-515 LITGDLTID
+515 LITGDLTMLHD
-524 RVVSGTDTVLT
+524 LNSLALQRELRVQRQLADIAGDANRTPEQAAKRNTCETDTGAQGITIVLLNNNGGAIFDMLPQKSQEAYFERLFLTPQDVDFQAAVAAFGVPYSKT
-535 APGSMTDAN
+535 AT
-544 GNATAEAADSQKKA
+544 
-558 NDAKNLSD
+558 
-566 AAQAESSVR
+566 
-575 DQYASSLERTADEKQ
+575 
-590 ALAEQ
+590 LAEFDR
-595 AQKRVEEAEKKLKDT
+595 AYRASL
-610 LAADPKADVTD
+610 DVPGISFIEVPVP
-621 LQNQL
+621 LQ
-626 ENLRKLRDAHKAVA
+626 
-640 DQARKNIDTNRLSA
+640 
-654 QFAVLTGDLRE
+654 GLRE
-665 YRTLLQANTFDAVVS
+665 RY
-680 NPPYFPAGSGAVSP
+680 
-694 EDARAVARSELCC
+694 
-707 TPDDLCACN
+707 
-716 RIPESP
+716 
-722 DSPCLKSS
+722 
-730 ADRRKAS
+730 ADYW
-737 AGQTVHHPA
+737 
-746 CPPGICTAKAHP
+746 

>member
-26 ENVVISPGSR
+26 RNVVISPGSR
-36 STPLSMTAYELS
+36 STPLSMIAYELS

-171 CELPQNPSSAATHV
+171 CEFPQNQGAQNPSAPIGTP
-185 SQRLAGTCFGGPVH
+185 QRLAGACFGGPVH

-220 GIPCTEAAAAGET
+220 GIPCAGSAADGT
-233 PGAKPARKPL
+233 GLGAKPVRNSQ
-243 LPVGIAQVRGG
+243 LPVGVAQVRGV

-264 RELLANNV
+264 RELLASSV

-282 THKEAQRVLAFARA
+282 TYEEAQRVLAFARA

-317 IGNYDSVFQPGGIS
+317 IGNYDSVLQPGGIS
-331 PDDSL
+331 PDEAL

-401 RTEDGPAA
+401 RREDGPATA
-409 ADANDLS
+409 GANDLS

-438 EESGAD
+438 EGSDPD

-454 LELAPEGSCLFAANS
+454 LELAPAGSCLFAANS

-480 KGGKQLTVLA
+480 KGAKQLIVLA

-504 IGASRYFGRTT
+504 IGASRCFGRTT
-515 LITGDLTID
+515 LITGDLTMLHD
-524 RVVSGTDTVLT
+524 LNSLALQRELRVQRQLADIAGDANRTPEQAAKRNTCETDTGAQGITIVLLNNNGGAIFDMLPQKSQEAYFERLFLTPQDVDFQAAVAAFGVPYSKT
-535 APGSMTDAN
+535 AT
-544 GNATAEAADSQKKA
+544 
-558 NDAKNLSD
+558 
-566 AAQAESSVR
+566 
-575 DQYASSLERTADEKQ
+575 
-590 ALAEQ
+590 LAEFDR
-595 AQKRVEEAEKKLKDT
+595 AYRASLNVPGISFIEV
-610 LAADPKADVTD
+610 PVP
-621 LQNQL
+621 LQ
-626 ENLRKLRDAHKAVA
+626 
-640 DQARKNIDTNRLSA
+640 
-654 QFAVLTGDLRE
+654 GLRE
-665 YRTLLQANTFDAVVS
+665 RY
-680 NPPYFPAGSGAVSP
+680 
-694 EDARAVARSELCC
+694 
-707 TPDDLCACN
+707 
-716 RIPESP
+716 
-722 DSPCLKSS
+722 
-730 ADRRKAS
+730 
-737 AGQTVHHPA
+737 
-746 CPPGICTAKAHP
+746 AKYW

>member
-6 PRATA
+6 PRAPA

-26 ENVVISPGSR
+26 RNVVISPGSR
-36 STPLSMTAYELS
+36 STPLSMIAYELS

-171 CELPQNPSSAATHV
+171 CEFPQNQGAQNPSAPIGTP
-185 SQRLAGTCFGGPVH
+185 QRLAGACFGGPVH

-220 GIPCTEAAAAGET
+220 GIPCAGSAADGT
-233 PGAKPARKPL
+233 GLGAKPVRNSQ
-243 LPVGIAQVRGG
+243 LPVGVAQVRGV

-264 RELLANNV
+264 RELLASSV

-282 THKEAQRVLAFARA
+282 TYEEAQRVLAFARA

-317 IGNYDSVFQPGGIS
+317 IGNYDSVLQPGGIS
-331 PDDSL
+331 PDEAL

-401 RTEDGPAA
+401 RREDGPATA
-409 ADANDLS
+409 GANDLS

-438 EESGAD
+438 EGSDPD

-454 LELAPEGSCLFAANS
+454 LELAPAGSCLFAANS

-480 KGGKQLTVLA
+480 KGAKQLIVLA

-504 IGASRYFGRTT
+504 IGASRCFGRTT
-515 LITGDLTID
+515 LITGDLTMLHD
-524 RVVSGTDTVLT
+524 LNSLALQRELRVQRQLADIAGDANRTPEQAAKRNTCETDTGAQGITIVLLNNNGGAIFDMLPQKSQEAYFERLFLTPQDVDFQAAVAAFGVPYSKT
-535 APGSMTDAN
+535 AT
-544 GNATAEAADSQKKA
+544 
-558 NDAKNLSD
+558 
-566 AAQAESSVR
+566 
-575 DQYASSLERTADEKQ
+575 
-590 ALAEQ
+590 LAEFDR
-595 AQKRVEEAEKKLKDT
+595 AYRASL
-610 LAADPKADVTD
+610 DVPGISFIEVPVP
-621 LQNQL
+621 LQ
-626 ENLRKLRDAHKAVA
+626 
-640 DQARKNIDTNRLSA
+640 
-654 QFAVLTGDLRE
+654 GLRE
-665 YRTLLQANTFDAVVS
+665 RY
-680 NPPYFPAGSGAVSP
+680 
-694 EDARAVARSELCC
+694 
-707 TPDDLCACN
+707 
-716 RIPESP
+716 
-722 DSPCLKSS
+722 
-730 ADRRKAS
+730 ADYW
-737 AGQTVHHPA
+737 
-746 CPPGICTAKAHP
+746 

>member
-26 ENVVISPGSR
+26 RNVVISPGSR
-36 STPLSMTAYELS
+36 STPLSMIAYELS

-132 AYGTHVRAYRG
+132 AYGTHVRACRG

-171 CELPQNPSSAATHV
+171 CEFPQNQGAQNPSAPIGTP
-185 SQRLAGTCFGGPVH
+185 QRLAGACFGGPVH

-220 GIPCTEAAAAGET
+220 GIPCAGSAADSTGPE
-233 PGAKPARKPL
+233 AKPVRNPQ
-243 LPVGIAQVRGG
+243 LPVGVAQVRGV

-264 RELLANNV
+264 RELLASSV

-282 THKEAQRVLAFARA
+282 TYEEAQRVLAFARA

-317 IGNYDSVFQPGGIS
+317 IGNYDSVLQPGGIS
-331 PDDSL
+331 PDEAL
-336 NPQVIV
+336 NPQVVV
-342 RFGRYPVSKR
+342 RFGRYPVSKS

-401 RTEDGPAA
+401 RREDGPATA
-409 ADANDLS
+409 GANDLS

-438 EESGAD
+438 KGSDPD

-454 LELAPEGSCLFAANS
+454 LELAPAGSCLFAANS

-480 KGGKQLTVLA
+480 KGAKQLIVLA

-504 IGASRYFGRTT
+504 IGASRCFGRTT
-515 LITGDLTID
+515 LITGDLTMLHD
-524 RVVSGTDTVLT
+524 LNSLALQRELRVQRQLADIAGDANRTPEQAAKRNTCETDTGAQGITIVLLNNNGGAIFDMLPQKSQEAYFERLFLTPQDVDFQAAVAAFGVPYSKT
-535 APGSMTDAN
+535 AT
-544 GNATAEAADSQKKA
+544 
-558 NDAKNLSD
+558 
-566 AAQAESSVR
+566 
-575 DQYASSLERTADEKQ
+575 
-590 ALAEQ
+590 LAEFDR
-595 AQKRVEEAEKKLKDT
+595 AYRASL
-610 LAADPKADVTD
+610 DVPGISFIEVPVP
-621 LQNQL
+621 LQ
-626 ENLRKLRDAHKAVA
+626 
-640 DQARKNIDTNRLSA
+640 
-654 QFAVLTGDLRE
+654 GLRE
-665 YRTLLQANTFDAVVS
+665 RY
-680 NPPYFPAGSGAVSP
+680 
-694 EDARAVARSELCC
+694 
-707 TPDDLCACN
+707 
-716 RIPESP
+716 
-722 DSPCLKSS
+722 
-730 ADRRKAS
+730 ADYW
-737 AGQTVHHPA
+737 
-746 CPPGICTAKAHP
+746 

>member
-48 CRAPQRMSTYV
+48 CRAPQRMNTYV

-171 CELPQNPSSAATHV
+171 CELPQNQAAQNPSAAATGA
-185 SQRLAGTCFGGPVH
+185 SQHLAGACFGGPVH

-220 GIPCTEAAAAGET
+220 GIPCADQAVANGAAST
-233 PGAKPARKPL
+233 PKPARNPQ
-243 LPVGIAQVRGG
+243 LPIGVAQVRGG

-264 RELLANNV
+264 RELLANSV

-282 THKEAQRVLAFARA
+282 TYEEAQRVLAFARA
-296 FAIPVLADPLSGLRS
+296 FATPVLADPLSGLRS
-311 LDDPLV
+311 FDDPLV

-401 RTEDGPAA
+401 RREDGPAA
-409 ADANDLS
+409 VGANDLS

-515 LITGDLTID
+515 LITGDLTMQHD
-524 RVVSGTDTVLT
+524 LNALALQRELRMQRQLSGI
-535 APGSMTDAN
+535 ASGAN
-544 GNATAEAADSQKKA
+544 RTPEQ
-558 NDAKNLSD
+558 DAKCDTRETNAGAQGITIVLLNNNGGAIFDMLPQKSQEAYFERLFLTPQD
-566 AAQAESSVR
+566 VDFQAAVAAFGVPYSK
-575 DQYASSLERTADEKQ
+575 TAT
-590 ALAEQ
+590 LAEFDR
-595 AQKRVEEAEKKLKDT
+595 AYRASL
-610 LAADPKADVTD
+610 DVPGISFIEVPVP
-621 LQNQL
+621 LQ
-626 ENLRKLRDAHKAVA
+626 
-640 DQARKNIDTNRLSA
+640 
-654 QFAVLTGDLRE
+654 GLRE
-665 YRTLLQANTFDAVVS
+665 RY
-680 NPPYFPAGSGAVSP
+680 
-694 EDARAVARSELCC
+694 
-707 TPDDLCACN
+707 
-716 RIPESP
+716 
-722 DSPCLKSS
+722 
-730 ADRRKAS
+730 ADYW
-737 AGQTVHHPA
+737 
-746 CPPGICTAKAHP
+746 

>member
-26 ENVVISPGSR
+26 QNVVISPGSR

-143 MPLPADDEGSL
+143 MPLPADDEASL

-171 CELPQNPSSAATHV
+171 CELSQNQRAQNPSTASSAAP
-185 SQRLAGTCFGGPVH
+185 SAAASAPQRLAGACFGGPVH

-220 GIPCTEAAAAGET
+220 GIPGTEQAAADSAI
-233 PGAKPARKPL
+233 PAARPTRNPL
-243 LPVGIAQVRGG
+243 LPIGVAQVRGG
-254 MEGAAAAQLA
+254 MEGAAAAKLA
-264 RELLANNV
+264 SELLANSV

-282 THKEAQRVLAFARA
+282 THDEAQRVLAFARA

-311 LDDPLV
+311 FDDPLV

-331 PDDSL
+331 PDENL

-391 DFAQSMERAL
+391 DFAQSMTRAL
-401 RTEDGPAA
+401 RMEDGPAA
-409 ADANDLS
+409 AGANDLS
-416 FANAW
+416 FANTW

-438 EESGAD
+438 EEPGAD

-480 KGGKQLTVLA
+480 KGSKRLTVLA

-504 IGASRYFGRTT
+504 IGASRCFGRTT
-515 LITGDLTID
+515 LITGDLTMQHD
-524 RVVSGTDTVLT
+524 L
-535 APGSMTDAN
+535 N
-544 GNATAEAADSQKKA
+544 
-558 NDAKNLSD
+558 
-566 AAQAESSVR
+566 
-575 DQYASSLERTADEKQ
+575 
-590 ALAEQ
+590 ALALQRELRMQRQLSGIASGANRTPEQ
-595 AQKRVEEAEKKLKDT
+595 DAECDTRETNAGVQGITIVLLNNNGGAIFDMLPQKSQEAYFERLFLTPQDVDFQAAVAAFGVPYSKTAT
-610 LAADPKADVTD
+610 LAEFDRAYRASLDVPGISFIEVPVP
-621 LQNQL
+621 LQ
-626 ENLRKLRDAHKAVA
+626 
-640 DQARKNIDTNRLSA
+640 
-654 QFAVLTGDLRE
+654 GLRE
-665 YRTLLQANTFDAVVS
+665 RY
-680 NPPYFPAGSGAVSP
+680 
-694 EDARAVARSELCC
+694 
-707 TPDDLCACN
+707 
-716 RIPESP
+716 
-722 DSPCLKSS
+722 
-730 ADRRKAS
+730 
-737 AGQTVHHPA
+737 
-746 CPPGICTAKAHP
+746 AKYW

>member
-391 DFAQSMERAL
+391 DFAQSMTRAL
-401 RTEDGPAA
+401 RMEDGPAA
-409 ADANDLS
+409 AGANDLS
-416 FANAW
+416 FANTW

-438 EESGAD
+438 EEPGAD

-515 LITGDLTID
+515 LITGDLTMQHD
-524 RVVSGTDTVLT
+524 L
-535 APGSMTDAN
+535 N
-544 GNATAEAADSQKKA
+544 
-558 NDAKNLSD
+558 
-566 AAQAESSVR
+566 
-575 DQYASSLERTADEKQ
+575 
-590 ALAEQ
+590 ALALQRELRMQRQLSGIASGANRTPEQ
-595 AQKRVEEAEKKLKDT
+595 DAECDTRETNAGVQGITIVLLNNNGGAIFDMLPQKSQEAYFERLFLTPQDVDFQAAVAAFGVPCSKTAT
-610 LAADPKADVTD
+610 LAEFDRAYRASLDVPGISFIEVPVP
-621 LQNQL
+621 LQ
-626 ENLRKLRDAHKAVA
+626 
-640 DQARKNIDTNRLSA
+640 
-654 QFAVLTGDLRE
+654 GLRE
-665 YRTLLQANTFDAVVS
+665 RY
-680 NPPYFPAGSGAVSP
+680 
-694 EDARAVARSELCC
+694 
-707 TPDDLCACN
+707 
-716 RIPESP
+716 
-722 DSPCLKSS
+722 
-730 ADRRKAS
+730 ADYW
-737 AGQTVHHPA
+737 
-746 CPPGICTAKAHP
+746 

>member
-26 ENVVISPGSR
+26 RNVVISPGSR
-36 STPLSMTAYELS
+36 STPLSMIAFELS
-48 CRAPQRMSTYV
+48 CRAPQRMSMYV

-171 CELPQNPSSAATHV
+171 CEFPQNQGAQSPSAPIGTP
-185 SQRLAGTCFGGPVH
+185 QRLAGACFGGPVH

-220 GIPCTEAAAAGET
+220 GIPCAGSAADSTGPE
-233 PGAKPARKPL
+233 AKPVRNPQ
-243 LPVGIAQVRGG
+243 LPVGVAQVRGV

-264 RELLANNV
+264 RELLASSV

-282 THKEAQRVLAFARA
+282 TYEEAQRVLAFARA

-317 IGNYDSVFQPGGIS
+317 IGNYDSVLQPGGIS
-331 PDDSL
+331 PDEAL
-336 NPQVIV
+336 NPQVVV

-401 RTEDGPAA
+401 RREDGPAA
-409 ADANDLS
+409 AGANDLS

-421 QRVEEAAA
+421 QRAEEAAA

-438 EESGAD
+438 EGSGAD

-454 LELAPEGSCLFAANS
+454 LELAPSGSCLFAANS

-504 IGASRYFGRTT
+504 IGASRCFSRTT
-515 LITGDLTID
+515 LITGDLTMLHD
-524 RVVSGTDTVLT
+524 LNSLALQRELRVQRQLADIAGDANRTPEQAAKRNTCETDTGAQGITIVLLNNNGGAIFDMLPQKSQEAYFERLFLTPQDVDFQAAVAAFGVPYSKT
-535 APGSMTDAN
+535 AT
-544 GNATAEAADSQKKA
+544 
-558 NDAKNLSD
+558 
-566 AAQAESSVR
+566 
-575 DQYASSLERTADEKQ
+575 
-590 ALAEQ
+590 LAEFDR
-595 AQKRVEEAEKKLKDT
+595 AYRASL
-610 LAADPKADVTD
+610 DVPGISFIEVPVP
-621 LQNQL
+621 LQ
-626 ENLRKLRDAHKAVA
+626 
-640 DQARKNIDTNRLSA
+640 
-654 QFAVLTGDLRE
+654 GLRE
-665 YRTLLQANTFDAVVS
+665 RY
-680 NPPYFPAGSGAVSP
+680 
-694 EDARAVARSELCC
+694 
-707 TPDDLCACN
+707 
-716 RIPESP
+716 
-722 DSPCLKSS
+722 
-730 ADRRKAS
+730 ADYW
-737 AGQTVHHPA
+737 
-746 CPPGICTAKAHP
+746 

>member
-26 ENVVISPGSR
+26 RNVVISPGSR
-36 STPLSMTAYELS
+36 STPLSMIAYELS

-132 AYGTHVRAYRG
+132 AYGTHVRACRG

-171 CELPQNPSSAATHV
+171 CEFPQNQGAQNPSAPIGTP
-185 SQRLAGTCFGGPVH
+185 QRLAGACFGGPVH

-220 GIPCTEAAAAGET
+220 GIPCAGSAADSTGPE
-233 PGAKPARKPL
+233 AKPVRNPQ
-243 LPVGIAQVRGG
+243 LPVGVAQVRGV

-264 RELLANNV
+264 RELLASSV

-282 THKEAQRVLAFARA
+282 TYEEAQRVLAFARA

-317 IGNYDSVFQPGGIS
+317 IGNYDSVLQPGGIS
-331 PDDSL
+331 PDEAL
-336 NPQVIV
+336 NPQVVV
-342 RFGRYPVSKR
+342 RFGRYPVSKS

-401 RTEDGPAA
+401 RREDGPATA
-409 ADANDLS
+409 GANDLS

-438 EESGAD
+438 KGSDPD

-454 LELAPEGSCLFAANS
+454 LELAPAGSCLFAANS

-480 KGGKQLTVLA
+480 KGAKQLIVLA

-504 IGASRYFGRTT
+504 IGASRCFGRTT
-515 LITGDLTID
+515 LITGDLTMLHD
-524 RVVSGTDTVLT
+524 LNSLALQRELRVQRQLADIAGDANRTPEQAAKRNTCETDTGAQGITIVLLNNNGGAIFDMLPQKSQEAYFERLFLTPQDVDFQAAVAAFGVPYSKT
-535 APGSMTDAN
+535 AT
-544 GNATAEAADSQKKA
+544 
-558 NDAKNLSD
+558 
-566 AAQAESSVR
+566 
-575 DQYASSLERTADEKQ
+575 
-590 ALAEQ
+590 LAEFDR
-595 AQKRVEEAEKKLKDT
+595 AYRASL
-610 LAADPKADVTD
+610 DVPGISFIEVPVP
-621 LQNQL
+621 LQ
-626 ENLRKLRDAHKAVA
+626 
-640 DQARKNIDTNRLSA
+640 
-654 QFAVLTGDLRE
+654 GLRE
-665 YRTLLQANTFDAVVS
+665 RYSD
-680 NPPYFPAGSGAVSP
+680 YW
-694 EDARAVARSELCC
+694 
-707 TPDDLCACN
+707 
-716 RIPESP
+716 
-722 DSPCLKSS
+722 
-730 ADRRKAS
+730 
-737 AGQTVHHPA
+737 
-746 CPPGICTAKAHP
+746 

>member
-26 ENVVISPGSR
+26 QNVVISPGSR

-143 MPLPADDEGSL
+143 MPLPADDGGSL

-171 CELPQNPSSAATHV
+171 CEPAQNQGAQNSLAVPSAATASASH
-185 SQRLAGTCFGGPVH
+185 RLAGACFGGPVH

-211 VTLPDLFDA
+211 TTLPDLFDA
-220 GIPCTEAAAAGET
+220 GIPCAEPAADSAA
-233 PGAKPARKPL
+233 PGAKPARKPS
-243 LPVGIAQVRGG
+243 LPAGIAHVHGG
-254 MEGAAAAQLA
+254 MEGIAAAQLA
-264 RELLANNV
+264 RELLANSV

-282 THKEAQRVLAFARA
+282 THEEAQRVLTFART

-311 LDDPLV
+311 FDDPLV

-331 PDDSL
+331 PDKAL

-352 ATQWARAREDAG
+352 ATQWARAREDEG

-386 RMKPA
+386 RTKPA
-391 DFAQSMERAL
+391 DFAQSMLRAL
-401 RTEDGPAA
+401 RMEDGPAA
-409 ADANDLS
+409 AGANNLS

-429 KRIAAVDAG
+429 KRIAAVDTG
-438 EESGAD
+438 EEPGAD

-454 LELAPEGSCLFAANS
+454 LELVPEGSCLFVANS

-504 IGASRYFGRTT
+504 IGAARCFGRTT
-515 LITGDLTID
+515 LITGDLTMQHD
-524 RVVSGTDTVLT
+524 LNALALQRELRVQRQL
-535 APGSMTDAN
+535 A
-544 GNATAEAADSQKKA
+544 
-558 NDAKNLSD
+558 D
-566 AAQAESSVR
+566 AAGDENRAPKQGAKRNSCETNAGQQGITIVLLNNNGGAIFDMLPQKSQEAYFERLFLTPQDVDFQAAVAAFGVPYSKTV
-575 DQYASSLERTADEKQ
+575 T
-590 ALAEQ
+590 LAEF
-595 AQKRVEEAEKKLKDT
+595 ARAYRASL
-610 LAADPKADVTD
+610 DVPGISFIEVPVP
-621 LQNQL
+621 LQ
-626 ENLRKLRDAHKAVA
+626 
-640 DQARKNIDTNRLSA
+640 
-654 QFAVLTGDLRE
+654 GLRE
-665 YRTLLQANTFDAVVS
+665 RY
-680 NPPYFPAGSGAVSP
+680 
-694 EDARAVARSELCC
+694 
-707 TPDDLCACN
+707 
-716 RIPESP
+716 
-722 DSPCLKSS
+722 
-730 ADRRKAS
+730 
-737 AGQTVHHPA
+737 
-746 CPPGICTAKAHP
+746 AKYW

>member
-26 ENVVISPGSR
+26 RNVVISPGSR
-36 STPLSMTAYELS
+36 STPLSMIAFELS
-48 CRAPQRMSTYV
+48 CRAPQRMSMYV

-171 CELPQNPSSAATHV
+171 CEFPQNQGAQSPSAPIGAP
-185 SQRLAGTCFGGPVH
+185 QRLAGACFGGPVH

-220 GIPCTEAAAAGET
+220 GIPCAGSAADSTGPE
-233 PGAKPARKPL
+233 AKPVRNPQ
-243 LPVGIAQVRGG
+243 LPVGVAQVRGV

-264 RELLANNV
+264 RELLASSV
-272 LLLAGEGSCA
+272 LLLAGEGSC
-282 THKEAQRVLAFARA
+282 TTYEEAQRVLAFARA

-317 IGNYDSVFQPGGIS
+317 IGNYDSVLQPGGIS
-331 PDDSL
+331 PDEAL
-336 NPQVIV
+336 NPQVVV

-401 RTEDGPAA
+401 RREDGPAA
-409 ADANDLS
+409 AGANDLS

-421 QRVEEAAA
+421 QRAEEAAA

-438 EESGAD
+438 EGSGAD

-454 LELAPEGSCLFAANS
+454 LELAPSGSCLFAANS

-504 IGASRYFGRTT
+504 IGASRCFSRTT
-515 LITGDLTID
+515 LITGDLTMQHD
-524 RVVSGTDTVLT
+524 LNSLALQRELRVQRQLADIAGDANRTPEQAAKRNTCETDTGAQGITIVLLNNNGGAIFDMLPQKSQEAYFERLFLTPQDVDFQAAVAAFGVPYSKT
-535 APGSMTDAN
+535 AT
-544 GNATAEAADSQKKA
+544 
-558 NDAKNLSD
+558 
-566 AAQAESSVR
+566 
-575 DQYASSLERTADEKQ
+575 
-590 ALAEQ
+590 LAEFDR
-595 AQKRVEEAEKKLKDT
+595 AYRASL
-610 LAADPKADVTD
+610 DVPGISFIEVPVP
-621 LQNQL
+621 LQ
-626 ENLRKLRDAHKAVA
+626 
-640 DQARKNIDTNRLSA
+640 
-654 QFAVLTGDLRE
+654 GLRE
-665 YRTLLQANTFDAVVS
+665 RY
-680 NPPYFPAGSGAVSP
+680 
-694 EDARAVARSELCC
+694 
-707 TPDDLCACN
+707 
-716 RIPESP
+716 
-722 DSPCLKSS
+722 
-730 ADRRKAS
+730 ADYW
-737 AGQTVHHPA
+737 
-746 CPPGICTAKAHP
+746 

>member
-26 ENVVISPGSR
+26 RNVVISPGSR
-36 STPLSMTAYELS
+36 STPLSMIAYELS

-171 CELPQNPSSAATHV
+171 CEFPQNQGEQSPSAPIGTP
-185 SQRLAGTCFGGPVH
+185 QRLAGACFGGPVH

-220 GIPCTEAAAAGET
+220 GIPCAGSAADGT
-233 PGAKPARKPL
+233 GLGAKPVRNSQ
-243 LPVGIAQVRGG
+243 LPVGVAQVRGV

-264 RELLANNV
+264 RELLASSV

-282 THKEAQRVLAFARA
+282 TYEEAQRVLAFARA

-317 IGNYDSVFQPGGIS
+317 IGNYDSVLQPGGIS
-331 PDDSL
+331 PDEAL

-401 RTEDGPAA
+401 RREDGPATA
-409 ADANDLS
+409 GANDLS

-438 EESGAD
+438 EGSDPD

-454 LELAPEGSCLFAANS
+454 LELAPAGSCLFAANS

-480 KGGKQLTVLA
+480 KGAKQLIVLA

-504 IGASRYFGRTT
+504 IGASRCFGRTT
-515 LITGDLTID
+515 LITGDLTMLHD
-524 RVVSGTDTVLT
+524 LNSLALQRELRVQRQLADIAGDANRTPEQAAKRNTCETDTGAQGITIVLLNNNGGAIFDMLPQKSQEAYFERLFLTPQDVDFQAAVAAFGVPYSKT
-535 APGSMTDAN
+535 AT
-544 GNATAEAADSQKKA
+544 
-558 NDAKNLSD
+558 
-566 AAQAESSVR
+566 
-575 DQYASSLERTADEKQ
+575 
-590 ALAEQ
+590 LAEFDR
-595 AQKRVEEAEKKLKDT
+595 AYRASL
-610 LAADPKADVTD
+610 DVPGISFIEVPVP
-621 LQNQL
+621 LQ
-626 ENLRKLRDAHKAVA
+626 
-640 DQARKNIDTNRLSA
+640 
-654 QFAVLTGDLRE
+654 GLRE
-665 YRTLLQANTFDAVVS
+665 RY
-680 NPPYFPAGSGAVSP
+680 
-694 EDARAVARSELCC
+694 
-707 TPDDLCACN
+707 
-716 RIPESP
+716 
-722 DSPCLKSS
+722 
-730 ADRRKAS
+730 ADYW
-737 AGQTVHHPA
+737 
-746 CPPGICTAKAHP
+746 

>member
-26 ENVVISPGSR
+26 RNVVISPGSR
-36 STPLSMTAYELS
+36 STPLSMIAYELS

-121 LGAPQTCDQSH
+121 LGAPQTCDQLH

-171 CELPQNPSSAATHV
+171 CEFPQNQGAQNPSAPIGTP
-185 SQRLAGTCFGGPVH
+185 QRLAGACFGGPVH

-220 GIPCTEAAAAGET
+220 GIPCAGSAADGT
-233 PGAKPARKPL
+233 GLGAKPVRNSQ
-243 LPVGIAQVRGG
+243 LPVGVAQVRGV

-264 RELLANNV
+264 RELLASSV

-282 THKEAQRVLAFARA
+282 TYEEAQRVLAFARA

-317 IGNYDSVFQPGGIS
+317 IGNYDSVLQPGGIS
-331 PDDSL
+331 PDEAL

-401 RTEDGPAA
+401 RREDGPATA
-409 ADANDLS
+409 GANDLS

-438 EESGAD
+438 EGSDPD

-454 LELAPEGSCLFAANS
+454 LELAPAGSCLFAANS

-480 KGGKQLTVLA
+480 KGAKQLIVLA

-504 IGASRYFGRTT
+504 IGASRCFGRTT
-515 LITGDLTID
+515 LITGDLTMLHD
-524 RVVSGTDTVLT
+524 LNSLALQRELRVQRQLADIAGDANRTPEQAAKRNTCETDTGAQGITIVLLNNNGGAIFDMLPQKSQEAYFERLFLTPQDVDFQAAVAAFGVPYSKT
-535 APGSMTDAN
+535 AT
-544 GNATAEAADSQKKA
+544 
-558 NDAKNLSD
+558 
-566 AAQAESSVR
+566 
-575 DQYASSLERTADEKQ
+575 
-590 ALAEQ
+590 LAEFDR
-595 AQKRVEEAEKKLKDT
+595 AYRASL
-610 LAADPKADVTD
+610 DVPGISFIEVPVP
-621 LQNQL
+621 LQ
-626 ENLRKLRDAHKAVA
+626 
-640 DQARKNIDTNRLSA
+640 
-654 QFAVLTGDLRE
+654 GLRE
-665 YRTLLQANTFDAVVS
+665 RY
-680 NPPYFPAGSGAVSP
+680 
-694 EDARAVARSELCC
+694 
-707 TPDDLCACN
+707 
-716 RIPESP
+716 
-722 DSPCLKSS
+722 
-730 ADRRKAS
+730 ADYW
-737 AGQTVHHPA
+737 
-746 CPPGICTAKAHP
+746 

>member
-26 ENVVISPGSR
+26 RNVVISPGSR
-36 STPLSMTAYELS
+36 STPLSMIAYELS

-171 CELPQNPSSAATHV
+171 CEFPQNQGAQNPSAPIGTP
-185 SQRLAGTCFGGPVH
+185 QRLAGACFGGPVH

-220 GIPCTEAAAAGET
+220 GIPCAGSAADGT
-233 PGAKPARKPL
+233 GLGAKPVRNSQ
-243 LPVGIAQVRGG
+243 LPVGVAQVRGV

-264 RELLANNV
+264 RELLASSV

-282 THKEAQRVLAFARA
+282 TYEEAQRVLAFARA

-317 IGNYDSVFQPGGIS
+317 IGNYDSVLQPGGIS
-331 PDDSL
+331 PDEAL

-401 RTEDGPAA
+401 RREDGPATA
-409 ADANDLS
+409 GANDLS

-438 EESGAD
+438 EGSDPD

-454 LELAPEGSCLFAANS
+454 LELAPAGSCLFAANS

-480 KGGKQLTVLA
+480 KGAKQLIVLA

-504 IGASRYFGRTT
+504 IGASHCFGRTT
-515 LITGDLTID
+515 LITGDLTMLHD
-524 RVVSGTDTVLT
+524 LNSLALQRELRVQRQLADIAGDANRTPEQAAKRNTCETDTGAQGITIVLLNNNGGAIFDMLPQKSQEAYFERLFLTPQDVDFQAAVAAFGVPYSKT
-535 APGSMTDAN
+535 AT
-544 GNATAEAADSQKKA
+544 
-558 NDAKNLSD
+558 
-566 AAQAESSVR
+566 
-575 DQYASSLERTADEKQ
+575 
-590 ALAEQ
+590 LAEFDR
-595 AQKRVEEAEKKLKDT
+595 AYRASL
-610 LAADPKADVTD
+610 DVPGISFIEVPVP
-621 LQNQL
+621 LQ
-626 ENLRKLRDAHKAVA
+626 
-640 DQARKNIDTNRLSA
+640 
-654 QFAVLTGDLRE
+654 GLRE
-665 YRTLLQANTFDAVVS
+665 RY
-680 NPPYFPAGSGAVSP
+680 
-694 EDARAVARSELCC
+694 
-707 TPDDLCACN
+707 
-716 RIPESP
+716 
-722 DSPCLKSS
+722 
-730 ADRRKAS
+730 ADYW
-737 AGQTVHHPA
+737 
-746 CPPGICTAKAHP
+746 